1 MRKILNNTSD
11 IILMVIFNIC
21 KAFVLWYMYR
31 KEMPGIPDVET
42 WLCE

>member
-1 MRKILNNTSD
+1 MKKILSKSAD
-11 IILMVIFNIC
+11 VVFYVIYQIC

-31 KEMPGIPDVET
+31 NEMPGIPDVET